1 MSAYV
6 HPALPKRGRIPAK
19 ILARMSRPLPDEAN
33 PKPAPGVLAKNA
45 TTGEA
50 GTGGGVDED
59 SHKQKGG
66 LVSKYRAVK
75 TTVDGITFAS
85 KAEAK
90 RYQELKALC
99 VAGHIL
105 NLKCQP
111 VFVLADSVTING
123 RRRPSLRYVADFS
136 YYTPDMDL
144 VVEDVKGM
152 LTPVYRLKR
161 HLMKAV
167 LGIDIVEIAAG
178 KK

>member
-1 MSAYV
+1 MSRVLRLTEAEFQSRM
-6 HPALPKRGRIPAK
+6 A
-19 ILARMSRPLPDEAN
+19 ARMSRQTPDA
-33 PKPAPGVLAKNA
+33 PDTKSAPGISGKDA
-45 TTGEA
+45 TGSA
-50 GTGGGVDED
+50 ARVGSGIDEVAY
-59 SHKQKGG
+59 SKESG

-99 VAGHIL
+99 LAGHIL

-111 VFVLADSVTING
+111 VFVLADAVTING
-123 RRRPSLRYVADFS
+123 RRRPSIRYVADFS
-136 YYTPDMDL
+136 YYTPDMDF

-161 HLMKAV
+161 HLMKSQ
-167 LGIDIVEIAAG
+167 LGIDIVEIT
-178 KK
+178 K